1 MLAIGTDPERTPMS
15 DTQTF
20 QATGLTCGHCVHA
33 VTEEISALD
42 GVSAVDVDLVDGG
55 ASTVRVAADREL
67 AASEIEA
74 ALDEAGGY
82 QLVG

>member
-1 MLAIGTDPERTPMS
+1 MT

-33 VTEEISALD
+33 VTEEVSALD
-42 GVSAVDVDLVDGG
+42 GVSAVEVDLVNGG
-55 ASTVRVAADREL
+55 ASTVRVVADREL
-67 AASEIEA
+67 PATEVGA

>member
-1 MLAIGTDPERTPMS
+1 MS

-33 VTEEISALD
+33 VTQEVTALE
-42 GVSAVDVDLVDGG
+42 GVTSVDVTLVNGG
-55 ASTVRVAADREL
+55 ASTVRVTTDREL
-67 AASEIEA
+67 ATGEIEA

-82 QLVG
+82 QLVGA